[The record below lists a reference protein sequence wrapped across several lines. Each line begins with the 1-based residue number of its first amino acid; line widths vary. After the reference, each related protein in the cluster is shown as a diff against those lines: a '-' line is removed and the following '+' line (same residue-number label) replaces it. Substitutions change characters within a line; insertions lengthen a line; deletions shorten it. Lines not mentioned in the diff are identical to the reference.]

1 MVNRSTGLNRFRHH
15 QGKYLQLGCAGT
27 GARARG
33 VRPHDCARGGKCF
46 ISLHQTT
53 NEYTNMKHGH
63 GINLNKLRLAVG
75 HHGYNYGDSARV
87 DLFANKIHAQCSTR
101 TCTAHGA
108 KRAVTS
114 GREAC
119 TFGPRSRGAC
129 CKGTLPPPLLP
140 PVPRPPNP
148 LQPQSGERSCLV
160 QQSRGVSHSSEL

>member
-1 MVNRSTGLNRFRHH
+1 MIFQTGLLQKQCENWFNLFSTFQPTTIATTDFEMFINRDLI
-15 QGKYLQLGCAGT
+15 GLT
-27 GARARG
+27 
-33 VRPHDCARGGKCF
+33 
-46 ISLHQTT
+46 QTT
-53 NEYTNMKHGH
+53 
-63 GINLNKLRLAVG
+63 
-75 HHGYNYGDSARV
+75 
-87 DLFANKIHAQCSTR
+87 DLILDFFANKIHAQCSTR

-160 QQSRGVSHSSEL
+160 QQSRGCRTVRSCERGVSR